1 MSTHKEQILFLITLW
16 QLETTAISH
25 GFHNLKDLV
34 KKEYQFFWKMCP
46 DSKQD
51 IRESWDLH
59 SVLYKLLRGS
69 VRIFFEKCAILRVT
83 LNILPF
89 LIFLTSFFPE

>member
-1 MSTHKEQILFLITLW
+1 
-16 QLETTAISH
+16 
-25 GFHNLKDLV
+25 
-34 KKEYQFFWKMCP
+34 MCP

-51 IRESWDLH
+51 VRESWDLH
-59 SVLYKLLRGS
+59 SVLYKLVRGS

>member
-34 KKEYQFFWKMCP
+34 KKEKNFWKMCP
-46 DSKQD
+46 DSKQV
-51 IRESWDLH
+51 IRESWGLH
-59 SVLYKLLRGS
+59 SLLC
-69 VRIFFEKCAILRVT
+69 K
-83 LNILPF
+83 
-89 LIFLTSFFPE
+89 